1 MGHRKVWMCFNVFPL
16 HVLQEEIQEASDH
29 EDEEEDDDEDEDDM
43 EVVESSDESDSD
55 SDEKGDVNAI
65 FLQIFCIN
73 IVCHSWL
80 FFNVCMFVHF
90 LVCMAEKIACS
101 QCCS

>member
-1 MGHRKVWMCFNVFPL
+1 
-16 HVLQEEIQEASDH
+16 
-29 EDEEEDDDEDEDDM
+29 M

-73 IVCHSWL
+73 TVCHSWL
-80 FFNVCMFVHF
+80 FF
-90 LVCMAEKIACS
+90 
-101 QCCS
+101 